1 MEKYYLYVLL
11 TRTNT
16 IISKLIHNFTNDQ
29 YTHAAI
35 SLDKDLSRMYSF
47 GRKYT
52 KNPFLGR
59 FRKETLDTGVYKFH
73 KNLPGLI
80 MEIEVTK
87 QQYQHVESMINHFIE
102 NKDLYK
108 YNYPG
113 LIYGLFNKETHYEHR
128 FLCSE
133 FVYYL
138 LNESSIVDF
147 HLPRNLIRPQNL
159 LDLHGTIIY
168 EGNLKEIEFENNS
181 YPLNGLQPMRFSS
194 I

>member
-1 MEKYYLYVLL
+1 
-11 TRTNT
+11 
-16 IISKLIHNFTNDQ
+16 
-29 YTHAAI
+29 
-35 SLDKDLSRMYSF
+35 MYSF

-59 FRKETLDTGVYKFH
+59 FRRETLDTGVYKFH

-87 QQYQHVESMINHFIE
+87 QQYEHVESMIHHFIK
-102 NKDLYK
+102 NKHLYK

-138 LNESSIVDF
+138 LNESNIVDF
-147 HLPRNLIRPQNL
+147 NLPRNLIRPQSL
-159 LDLHGTIIY
+159 LEIKGTVIY
-168 EGNLKEIEFENNS
+168 EGNLKELELENNH
-181 YPLNGLQPMRFSS
+181 YILNGMQPVQFGNV
-194 I
+194 